1 MILQKSVRPNLVIV
15 DIYLLL
21 ILKVL
26 MGYPIYFWEDSYYL
40 NKKFKDFF
48 KPLIEVG
55 ICQVSPIKASSFV
68 EKIKDNPKDWWNSSE
83 VQNAKQIFLN
93 NNLGSPQLLLDY
105 LINLA
110 NKKLK
115 V

>member
-1 MILQKSVRPNLVIV
+1 M
-15 DIYLLL
+15 DIPT
-21 ILKVL
+21 IF
-26 MGYPIYFWEDSYYL
+26 FWDKDSYYL

-68 EKIKDNPKDWWNSSE
+68 EKINDNPKDWWNSSE